1 MAFAFESKSWSYTG
15 QKEFDNGGFTL
26 LNPTIS
32 ILSVTVQGDNV
43 YIAIKAVENSGVYA
57 HQLSVQYDNSGGETN
72 LDTIATSAIN
82 AAFSD
87 FTLDA

>member
-1 MAFAFESKSWSYTG
+1 MAFAFETKTWSYTG
-15 QKEFDNGGFTL
+15 EKEFDNGGFTL

-32 ILSVTVQGDNV
+32 VLSVTTQGENV
-43 YIAIKAVENSGVYA
+43 YIAMEAVENSGVYK
-57 HQLSVQYDNSGGETN
+57 HHLNIQYNNSGGETN
-72 LDTIATSAIN
+72 LDTIVTSAVG